1 MWGYFGIILTKTSS
15 SFWNIKN
22 FHFAFKQISDS
33 LKMSRKIS
41 NICTDTNVSAYI
53 NLNEDPQLLES
64 NIISV

>member
-1 MWGYFGIILTKTSS
+1 
-15 SFWNIKN
+15 
-22 FHFAFKQISDS
+22 
-33 LKMSRKIS
+33 MSRKIS